1 MYNKARMVEIKIL
14 SRIALLILIYFV
26 VYALY
31 NGIINPVPAQGD
43 SWAYHIPISQTIIN
57 GTFLNPVDYKLP
69 QWYYPGSSEAIN
81 SIFLILNIPL
91 TLSNLFASLVL
102 FFTLW
107 KLGMTFRLPYYYA
120 LLFAVAICSLN
131 GIVRWFNAVSIDIWV
146 SVFFCWAIILLE
158 NPQKTKL
165 FFLKL
170 GFVLG
175 MLIGSKY
182 TAIGFLIIIL
192 LTYWKSIVNNINFQ
206 RILIFFIPFSIF
218 GVFWYIRNYISV
230 GSPFYPV
237 SVLGF
242 RGEHLFLSNI
252 GTEILA
258 HPIQMMNALFGEFK
272 IWSFVLLVPIIYPLW
287 YLKNKKKNSIYGLHK
302 ILLIASACIVYFIT
316 FPTSSDEWIM
326 VSSLRYSFPFF
337 ILLILAVFLI
347 AQKLKRTIWLGYFV
361 IANMIMVTSF
371 NYYPKLIFLYLPIT
385 LISYYLIGKFE
396 INAVSHKY
404 TAK

>member
-1 MYNKARMVEIKIL
+1 MAKMVEVKTIT
-14 SRIALLILIYFV
+14 RIALLIFIYFV
-26 VYALY
+26 TYGLY

-43 SWAYHIPISQTIIN
+43 SWAYHIPISYTIIN

-81 SIFLILNIPL
+81 SIFLLLHIPL
-91 TLSNLFASLVL
+91 TLSNLFASIVL

-107 KLGMTFRLPYYYA
+107 KLAMMFRLSYYSA
-120 LLFAVAICSLN
+120 LLFAVAVCSLN
-131 GIVRWFNAVSIDIWV
+131 GVVRWFNAVSIDIWV
-146 SVFFCWAIILLE
+146 AVFFCWAIILLE
-158 NPQKTKL
+158 NPKKTKL

-182 TAIGFLIIIL
+182 TAVGFLILIL
-192 LTYWKSIVNNINFQ
+192 ASYWKNIISTINIQ
-206 RILIFFIPFSIF
+206 RFIIFLIPFSIF

-242 RGEHLFLSNI
+242 QGEHLFLSTVGN
-252 GTEILA
+252 EILA
-258 HPIQMMNALFGEFK
+258 HPLQMINALFGEFK
-272 IWSFVLLVPIIYPLW
+272 SWSLVILIPILYPLW
-287 YLKNKKKNSIYGLHK
+287 YARKKIKFNVHGLHR
-302 ILLIASACIVYFIT
+302 ILLMASVSMIYFLT
-316 FPTSSDEWIM
+316 FPTSSDDWIM

-347 AQKLKRTIWLGYFV
+347 AQKLKRQDWLGYFV
-361 IANMIMVTSF
+361 IGNMIMVTSF
-371 NYYPKLIFLYLPIT
+371 SYYPKLVFFYLP
-385 LISYYLIGKFE
+385 LAVLNYYLINKFE
-396 INAVSHKY
+396 HHLILSKKITN
-404 TAK
+404 